1 MIKCTHSYL
10 YILRTNEA
18 QKCYFLVEDM
28 IQKLE
33 KLHNTKMCFL
43 ICNSSSWLPQVGA
56 PQKTVKWRYE
66 CGRFMRALSLGC
78 TRGRDRNGQSYRWS
92 LVQSQALA
100 NLQKDL
106 RLGWTRKVVLGGGK
120 GALQFF
126 FYFLTSIFNWRTV
139 LPCCVGFCHT
149 TAWISYKYAYIPS
162 YSSPVSSL

>member
-1 MIKCTHSYL
+1 
-10 YILRTNEA
+10 
-18 QKCYFLVEDM
+18 M

-56 PQKTVKWRYE
+56 PQETVKWRYE
-66 CGRFMRALSLGC
+66 CGKFMRALSLGC

-139 LPCCVGFCHT
+139 LPGCVGFCHT
-149 TAWISYKYAYIPS
+149 TAWISYTYAYIPS